1 MKNFTDQEA
10 ERRVLSGMMNSETAC
25 IEAIDKIR
33 DTQFTDRLNRQVFVL
48 LSDLYIR
55 GTRPTYIE
63 LIKEGTTLGL
73 IEKTRDVGIIQNI
86 AESYIDDKNI
96 TYWIN
101 KVIQAS
107 KARETQSLLRKY
119 AAQLSESKTDIQQFI
134 TEASS
139 DFFALAMDAGSE
151 RIDTPQEIA
160 DLGIKLVNERV
171 EKYRKLAEDCKV
183 LGQVPMEGVPT
194 GFKTLDNMTL
204 GMKPGDLVILGAQ
217 TGHGKTAFAMNVARA
232 ACVENPNNIL
242 YINTEMSREQIAR
255 RWGAILSDVA
265 LYQIQSGSLTNDQR
279 ETVVQAYNRLRKSG
293 FYPCSIPNLTPQK
306 LDVLA
311 RKAKIQRDIKLV
323 ILDYVGRME
332 KILPDMT
339 EWQVLEQVIKSMKLL
354 AQNLKVACLV
364 LVQLNPD
371 GTLQGAK
378 RMENECDLMLKMI
391 PVSDN
396 GRKKIEEKLKKH
408 FEEFNYRIF
417 VQKARDAES
426 GVSIPLVFDKPRQ
439 QIREAEE
446 TKTGWED
453 IATEVTDHVG

>member
-1 MKNFTDQEA
+1 MDFTDYDA
-10 ERRVLSGMMNSETAC
+10 ECRVLSAMMHSEIAC
-25 IEAIDKIR
+25 IEAVDLLHE
-33 DTQFTDRLNRQVFVL
+33 DEFSDYLNRQVFL
-48 LSDLYIR
+48 LMQSLYIR
-55 GTRPTYIE
+55 GIRPTLVEIF
-63 LIKEGTTLGL
+63 KEGHTLGFL
-73 IEKTRDVGIIQNI
+73 TKTKDIESIKYI
-86 AESYIDDKNI
+86 AEHYISDENI
-96 TYWIN
+96 KYWIQ
-101 KVIQAS
+101 KVKQAN
-107 KARETQSLLRKY
+107 KAREAQNLLRKY
-119 AAQLSESKTDIQQFI
+119 NATLNDGKINIQQFI

-151 RIDTPQEIA
+151 KIDTPQEIA
-160 DLGIKLVNERV
+160 DLGIKLVTERV
-171 EKYRKLAEDCKV
+171 ERYRQMAEECRSQ
-183 LGQVPMEGVPT
+183 GQVPMEGVIT
-194 GFKTLDNMTL
+194 GLPTLDRMTL

-232 ACVENPNNIL
+232 ACIDTPNNIL
-242 YINTEMSREQIAR
+242 YINTEMSKEQIAR

-265 LYQIQSGSLTNDQR
+265 LYQIQSGSLTNEQC

-323 ILDYVGRME
+323 VLDYVGRME

-354 AQNLKVACLV
+354 AQNLQVACLV

-391 PVSDN
+391 PVGEN
-396 GRKKIEEKLKKH
+396 GQKKIEEKLKKH
-408 FEEFNYRIF
+408 FEDFNYRIF

-426 GVSIPLVFDKPRQ
+426 GVSIPLVFDKPKQ
-439 QIREAEE
+439 QIREAQEE
-446 TKTGWED
+446 GTGYED
-453 IATEVTDHVG
+453 IGTVVDM

>member
-1 MKNFTDQEA
+1 MDFTDYDA
-10 ERRVLSGMMNSETAC
+10 ECRVLSAMMHSEIAC
-25 IEAIDKIR
+25 IEAVDLLHE
-33 DTQFTDRLNRQVFVL
+33 DEFSDYLNRQVFL
-48 LSDLYIR
+48 LMQSLYIR
-55 GTRPTYIE
+55 GIRPTLVEIF
-63 LIKEGTTLGL
+63 KEGHTLGFL
-73 IEKTRDVGIIQNI
+73 TKTKDIESIKYI
-86 AESYIDDKNI
+86 AEHYISDENI
-96 TYWIN
+96 KYWIQ
-101 KVIQAS
+101 KVKQAN
-107 KARETQSLLRKY
+107 KAREAQNLLRKY
-119 AAQLSESKTDIQQFI
+119 NATLNDGKINIQQFI

-151 RIDTPQEIA
+151 KIDTPQEIA
-160 DLGIKLVNERV
+160 DLGIKLVTERV
-171 EKYRKLAEDCKV
+171 ERYRQMAEECRSQ
-183 LGQVPMEGVPT
+183 GQVPMEGVIT
-194 GFKTLDNMTL
+194 GLPTLDRMTL

-232 ACVENPNNIL
+232 ACIDTPNNIL
-242 YINTEMSREQIAR
+242 YINTEMSKEQIAR

-265 LYQIQSGSLTNDQR
+265 LYQIQSGSLTNEQC

-293 FYPCSIPNLTPQK
+293 FYPCSIPNLAPQK

-323 ILDYVGRME
+323 VLDYVGRME

-354 AQNLKVACLV
+354 AQNLQVACLV

-391 PVSDN
+391 PVGEN
-396 GRKKIEEKLKKH
+396 GQKKIEEKLKKH
-408 FEEFNYRIF
+408 FEDFNYRIF

-426 GVSIPLVFDKPRQ
+426 GVSIPLVFDKPKQ
-439 QIREAEE
+439 QIREAQEE
-446 TKTGWED
+446 GTGYED
-453 IATEVTDHVG
+453 IGTVVDM